1 MVDQRPDDALERQ
14 LRRAFAVQP
23 APAADP
29 AFVARVR
36 VGVAKVERTQR
47 LARAAALALL
57 AAGAVLLTP
66 WVVELTLLL
75 AQAALSP
82 LGALC
87 AMAVSLGAV
96 GIVLRSTLR

>member
-1 MVDQRPDDALERQ
+1 MVDHGPDEKLEQQ
-14 LRRAFAVQP
+14 LRRAFAAQP
-23 APAADP
+23 MPAADD
-29 AFVARVR
+29 AFVARVSA
-36 VGVAKVERTQR
+36 GVAKVERHQR

-87 AMAVSLGAV
+87 AVAVSLGAV